1 MMVKSQL
8 LDFLPLDTEKI
19 TWSFAPEE
27 KGSFM
32 ERRPPFPG
40 LIECLTPK
48 APFGVF
54 SASSGNCSEW
64 S

>member
-32 ERRPPFPG
+32 ERRPHSQG
-40 LIECLTPK
+40 
-48 APFGVF
+48 
-54 SASSGNCSEW
+54 
-64 S
+64 